1 MEILKLTK
9 IDKLK
14 ETVKLID
21 VYGNLLTKRQKTI
34 LDLYFSKD
42 LTFLEISKELNI
54 SKSAISE
61 SIKKSILKLKSIEKK
76 LNIIKKYNL

>member
-21 VYGNLLTKRQKTI
+21 VYGNLLTKRQKAI

-54 SKSAISE
+54 SKAAISE

>member
-54 SKSAISE
+54 SKAAISE